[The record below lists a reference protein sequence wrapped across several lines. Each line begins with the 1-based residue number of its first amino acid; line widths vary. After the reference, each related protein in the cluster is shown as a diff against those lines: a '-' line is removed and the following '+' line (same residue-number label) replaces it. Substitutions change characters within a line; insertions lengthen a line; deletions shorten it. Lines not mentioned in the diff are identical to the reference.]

1 MPGVDPVLERV
12 LHQGDEQERRHLHRL
27 GRSLELLLNGRQLVA
42 PEGHQ
47 VDVIVHEL
55 DLRRELDL
63 LRLAVV
69 QRIPQQVAQL
79 ADALL
84 RLVRVD
90 LRQGRDVVQGIEQEM
105 RVELML
111 EPGQF
116 GLGRLA
122 ALFLELHLPVV
133 HPHQVTESH
142 RKQDHQHLEEDG
154 GDDPAQE
161 EGPDVPHPNLVHHF
175 LRDLQRSPGDEPV
188 QVVAHQQ
195 QYIEDVEPFHLPLPT
210 IQELRDEQIVVQA
223 VQEEQR
229 EHHPRGVAEHE
240 EGLLHM
246 AGRRPGDEGRN
257 EKNTSPDDDLGGVQ
271 DEISAPEIL
280 HIANI
285 IRFLDKLEMT
295 GTYCIIIEPM
305 LSAVVVLF
313 SWSSF
318 WMVRE
323 ARLAE

>member
-1 MPGVDPVLERV
+1 
-12 LHQGDEQERRHLHRL
+12 
-27 GRSLELLLNGRQLVA
+27 
-42 PEGHQ
+42 
-47 VDVIVHEL
+47 
-55 DLRRELDL
+55 
-63 LRLAVV
+63 
-69 QRIPQQVAQL
+69 
-79 ADALL
+79 
-84 RLVRVD
+84 
-90 LRQGRDVVQGIEQEM
+90 
-105 RVELML
+105 ML
-111 EPGQF
+111 EPGEF
-116 GLGRLA
+116 GLSCLA
-122 ALFLELHLPVV
+122 ALLLELHLPVV
-133 HPHQVTESH
+133 HPHQVAESH
-142 RKQDHQHLEEDG
+142 REQDHQNLEEDG

-161 EGPDVPHPNLVHHF
+161 EGPDVPQPDLLHHL
-175 LRDLQRSPGDEPV
+175 LRRSHRPAGPEAI

-195 QYIEDVEPFHLPLPT
+195 QDIEDVEPLHLPFPA
-210 IQELRDEQIVVQA
+210 IQELRDQEIVVQA
-223 VQEEQR
+223 VQDEQR

-280 HIANI
+280 HDANI
-285 IRFLDKLEMT
+285 LN
-295 GTYCIIIEPM
+295 YCIIIEPM